1 MTTFPLLSPLCDHH
15 RYLTTSENKSLVHGY
30 IHSSRSKILDIK
42 NDDWKL
48 PIPSIR
54 IKWCVSQS
62 NELTSNIAFLVRG
75 RVCYF
80 LFSFDHYLFSEWPLF
95 IPLYIYK
102 CLGGDSVLGE
112 WVTEVK
118 HEKKKKD
125 IFILCYCYV
134 SSARNLVFFIAD
146 LAPKKKKKKRFWYS
160 KEENIQGRDFLRGTS
175 AQQQL
180 QSAPL

>member
-1 MTTFPLLSPLCDHH
+1 M
-15 RYLTTSENKSLVHGY
+15 
-30 IHSSRSKILDIK
+30 DIK

-146 LAPKKKKKKRFWYS
+146 LASKKKKKILIQQRRKHTHTGQRFSSWNIGPTAASICSPIS
-160 KEENIQGRDFLRGTS
+160 KELNLT
-175 AQQQL
+175 
-180 QSAPL
+180 